1 MKNSLRIA
9 VLSTLLALTASPVFA
24 AGPGSNDPPPP
35 NPIQG
40 ASVTTTQVIYAVLTA
55 LGA

>member
-24 AGPGSNDPPPP
+24 GPGSNDPPPP
-35 NPIQG
+35 NQNQG
-40 ASVTTTQVIYAVLTA
+40 SSVTTTQVIYAVLAA